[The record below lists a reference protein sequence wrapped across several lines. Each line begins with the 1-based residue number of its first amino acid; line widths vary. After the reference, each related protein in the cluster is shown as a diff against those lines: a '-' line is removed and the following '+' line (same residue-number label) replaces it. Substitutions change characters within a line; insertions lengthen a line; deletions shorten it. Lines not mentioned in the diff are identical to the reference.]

1 MDPPLPGQRAP
12 NRVLKMTTSIGGLAM
27 AYILGMSETPG
38 PSASDG
44 GDQSAPAPEHFDANA
59 QGERSGTTPSHVAPR
74 SALTV
79 DAWLVAPDTAPKRVA
94 DTRRQPMRLSA
105 LFEEFCHFLRVEKE
119 AAPRTIETYRWCFKD
134 YESFGMKQIGG
145 TVLVAHFTAEACRA
159 YQYDLAARA
168 LQTSSIRVRLATLG
182 SFGKWA
188 VRRDK
193 IARNPVDALTRPRR
207 KARLPRVPRWDTV
220 ERLLEQ
226 CTDWREKALLALM
239 CYGGLRRSEIVALDV
254 GDVAPGLGLRRVQ
267 GKGGTEVAVP
277 LPAVARKILG
287 DYIAMV
293 RMKAAPAEPLFVSRF
308 KAKGGRVVEGRMKSH
323 RVWKVTKAIG
333 ARGGVPEL
341 HPHAFR
347 HSCGVELL
355 RRSNGNLRAVQEHL
369 RHADIQ
375 TTTVYTRLTQSDLQ
389 KVISAFDNNNGGENR
404 DSHPAPH
411 GT

>member
-1 MDPPLPGQRAP
+1 
-12 NRVLKMTTSIGGLAM
+12 
-27 AYILGMSETPG
+27 
-38 PSASDG
+38 
-44 GDQSAPAPEHFDANA
+44 
-59 QGERSGTTPSHVAPR
+59 
-74 SALTV
+74 
-79 DAWLVAPDTAPKRVA
+79 
-94 DTRRQPMRLSA
+94 MRLSA

-145 TVLVAHFTAEACRA
+145 TVLVAHFTAETCRA

-182 SFGKWA
+182 SFDKWA

-220 ERLLEQ
+220 ELLLEQ

-277 LPAVARKILG
+277 LPAVAQKILG

-293 RMKAAPAEPLFVSRF
+293 RMEAAATEPLFVSRF
-308 KAKGGRVVEGRMKSH
+308 KTKGGRVVENRMKSH

-333 ARGGVPEL
+333 ARIGVPEL

-375 TTTVYTRLTQSDLQ
+375 TTTIYTRLTQSDLQ
-389 KVISAFDNNNGGENR
+389 RVISAFDNNNGGENR
-404 DSHPAPH
+404 DSHPVPH